1 MSASAEGMTDTTAR
15 DRRSLWAVALAVVV
29 PLALLLAFLSTPLSR
44 MERGYYSP
52 ADLGQ
57 GAVLTRTRPGN
68 QPKNAMLSDPA
79 VQMHPWMM
87 FNRDALA
94 AGEVPLWNDWNATGA
109 PHLANYQS
117 AVFSPFSLPFY
128 VLGFRWALIVS
139 AAAKLLCL
147 GLASYAFFRALE
159 LGPLAAL
166 AGAVAFAFSGLNVL
180 LLAYPHSAVA
190 ITLPAGLWC
199 VERAVR
205 ARVAWLAGGGAPGTG
220 SRRGTRWVL
229 GLCLVLATGLYCG
242 HPEPFAFALL
252 VIGAYLAARLAS
264 AWARHGR
271 RPGALRALLGLAL
284 QLALAGLLAAGLAA
298 AQLAPFLEYLAHS
311 STLDTRLMVPLEL
324 GNWPLS
330 VFPDA
335 LGNPSTGTVMAF
347 DLPSSNYEDVNT
359 AYVGG
364 LVVWLAALG
373 ALVARSRQYLF
384 FLGCALVGI
393 VYGYDLLGLHQL
405 LGPHLLLSAAPMRRS
420 QVLGVFGL
428 CACAALSIEGLAAR
442 GRLRART
449 VVVAVAAAAG
459 LGLVAWLGAE
469 RLFERSL
476 ARGPTVSDPLEL
488 ERFAA
493 HHFRAMGAS
502 LAMGAVAL
510 LAGLCTR
517 VVLLRAASGAV
528 FVAALFFQTGFLLKD
543 YNPTIDEE
551 NFFPVTPLLQ
561 EIQDEVGD
569 RRLVVL
575 GEQCLPP
582 DSNLPYGL
590 RLAANYDALWVL
602 PFDDLYCSLFDSED
616 NWRMAARVTENGL
629 KLCGVEYVLTTEP
642 WEAPGT
648 ETDSGDTSAAGLDW
662 VRLSQGRVVSQTFV
676 GEKEGLQSI
685 ELLVSRAPSKETR
698 ELRAVLR
705 DAATG
710 DKLASARLEAPVR
723 DSHPGDG
730 PETPVGSSVFFRFG
744 PFEDS
749 RGKKYRL
756 TVRTIRG
763 EAEDLALAL
772 TQRKAVRRSGPKER
786 YTVDNVPERR
796 RRLWFNRAYASDPFE
811 AVLQVQPYALWRYR
825 RSPGRFFCVD
835 DAEVVPSDAEALKRL
850 QDPDFDPARAV
861 LLAEAPPAPPS
872 AALLTSPVASLGS
885 PEEDAPPTV
894 LVDTHTHTRLSVERS
909 RPGYLVISRAHYPGW
924 TASVNGAR
932 QELLRADLGL
942 SALRL
947 PAGTSEVEL
956 RYAPRSFALGL
967 WTSGLCALAWAAWA
981 ALAARRSRRVPPPP
995 AGS

>member
-1 MSASAEGMTDTTAR
+1 MTDTTAR
-15 DRRSLWAVALAVVV
+15 DRRSLWAVGLAVVL

-57 GAVLTRTRPGN
+57 GAVMTRMRPGN
-68 QPKNAMLSDPA
+68 GPKNPVLSDPA
-79 VQMHPWMM
+79 VQMHPWLM

-94 AGEVPLWNDWNATGA
+94 AGQVPLWNDWNGTGA

-159 LGPLAAL
+159 LRPLAAV

-180 LLAYPHSAVA
+180 LLAYPHSSVA

-205 ARVAWLAGGGAPGTG
+205 ARVAWLAGDRAPGSGSRPGTG
-220 SRRGTRWVL
+220 WVL
-229 GLCLVLATGLYCG
+229 GFGLVLAAGLYCG

-264 AWARHGR
+264 AWARHR
-271 RPGALRALLGLAL
+271 SRPGALRALLGLAL

-311 STLDTRLMVPLEL
+311 STLDSRHMFPLER

-335 LGNPSTGTVMAF
+335 LGNPSTGTMMAF
-347 DLPSSNYEDVNT
+347 DLPFSNYEEVNT

-364 LVVWLAALG
+364 LVLWLAALG

-384 FLGCALVGI
+384 FLGCALVGV
-393 VYGYDLLGLHQL
+393 VYGYDLLGLHRI
-405 LGPHLLLSAAPMRRS
+405 LGPHLLLSVTPMRRS
-420 QVLGVFGL
+420 QVLEVFGL
-428 CACAALSIEGLAAR
+428 CACAALCVDRLAVR
-442 GRLRART
+442 GPLRART
-449 VVVAVAAAAG
+449 VVVALAAAAG

-502 LAMGAVAL
+502 LAVGALALVA
-510 LAGLCTR
+510 ALCTR
-517 VVLLRAASGAV
+517 VQLLRAAGGAV

-551 NFFPVTPLLQ
+551 TFFPVTPLLQ
-561 EIQDEVGD
+561 QIRDEVGD
-569 RRLVVL
+569 RRLLVM
-575 GEQCLPP
+575 GEQCVPP
-582 DSNLPYGL
+582 EANLPYGL
-590 RLAANYDALWVL
+590 RLAASYDALWVR
-602 PFDDLYCSLFDSED
+602 PFDDLYCSMFGSTD
-616 NWRMAARVTENGL
+616 NWRTATRVTENGL
-629 KLCGVEYVLTTEP
+629 KLCAVEYVLTTEP
-642 WEAPGT
+642 WDSPGT
-648 ETDSGDTSAAGLDW
+648 ETCSGDTTAPGWNW
-662 VRLSQGRVVSQTFV
+662 VELAQGRVSQTFV

-685 ELLVSRAPSKETR
+685 ELLVSRAPSEESR
-698 ELRAVLR
+698 NLRAVLK

-710 DKLASARLEAPVR
+710 AKLAAAWLDAPAL
-723 DSHPGDG
+723 DALPGDP
-730 PETPVGSSVFFRFG
+730 PETAVASSVFFRFG
-744 PFEDS
+744 PLDDS
-749 RGKKYRL
+749 LGKKYRL
-756 TVRTIRG
+756 TVRATRG
-763 EAEDLALAL
+763 KGENPVALALAS
-772 TQRKAVRRSGPKER
+772 REAIRSGENYK
-786 YTVDNVPERR
+786 VDGVPVGS
-796 RRLWFNRAYASDPFE
+796 RLWFNRAYASDPFE
-811 AVLQVQPYALWRYR
+811 SVLHVAPYSLWRYR
-825 RSPGRFFCVD
+825 RSLGRFFCVD
-835 DAEVVPSDAEALKRL
+835 DAEVVPSDAEALERL
-850 QDPDFDPARAV
+850 QDPEFDPARTV
-861 LLAEAPPAPPS
+861 LLAEAPPPEPPDPS
-872 AALLTSPVASLGS
+872 TALLAPAAASPGPLAGA
-885 PEEDAPPTV
+885 DAAPTV
-894 LVDTHTHTRLSVERS
+894 LVDTHTHTRLRVERS
-909 RPGYLVISRAHYPGW
+909 HPGYLVISRAHYPGW
-924 TASVNGAR
+924 TARVNGTR

-947 PAGTSEVEL
+947 PAGESEVEL
-956 RYAPRSFALGL
+956 RYAPRSFELGL
-967 WTSGLCALAWAAWA
+967 WTSGLCGLVWVAWA
-981 ALAARRSRRVPPPP
+981 ALAARPSRRVPPPP
-995 AGS
+995 AGG